1 MAATIAAIG
10 GLTAS
15 IGVIAKSNSLG
26 RPVRWLWKQNV
37 TQPVGDWGESVVR
50 RVVDDRIEHLM
61 HHPNNGSSLL
71 DLSRAVGSN
80 GMAMVELAESVEGV
94 KSQVSVLLDHNAARD
109 VAGKRYGESPTLA
122 AEVASVQEDVTTLL
136 DHDEERDV
144 TGKRFGVKVQVAPEV
159 LVVSDFDD

>member
-15 IGVIAKSNSLG
+15 IGVIAKSDVLG
-26 RPVRWLWKQNV
+26 RPIRWLWKQNV
-37 TQPVGDWGESVVR
+37 AEPVGDWGEGVVR

-71 DLSRAVGSN
+71 DLSRSVSSN
-80 GMAMVELAESVEGV
+80 GAAMVELAESVEGV
-94 KSQVSVLLDHNAARD
+94 KSQVTVLLAHNAQRD
-109 VAGKRYGESPTLA
+109 VAGKRYQSPTLA
-122 AEVASVQEDVTTLL
+122 AEVALVQEDVATLL

-159 LVVSDFDD
+159 MVVSDLDD

>member
-15 IGVIAKSNSLG
+15 IGIIAKSDLLG
-26 RPVRWLWKQNV
+26 RPIRWLWKQNV
-37 TQPVGDWGESVVR
+37 AQPVGDWGEGVVR
-50 RVVDDRIEHLM
+50 RVVDERIEHLM
-61 HHPNNGSSLL
+61 HNPNNGSSLL
-71 DLSRAVGSN
+71 DLARSVNSN

-109 VAGKRYGESPTLA
+109 VAGKRYQSPTLA
-122 AEVASVQEDVTTLL
+122 AEVALVQEDVATLL

-159 LVVSDFDD
+159 MVVSDLDD

>member
-15 IGVIAKSNSLG
+15 IGIIAKSDLLG
-26 RPVRWLWKQNV
+26 RPIRWLWKQNV
-37 TQPVGDWGESVVR
+37 AQPVGDWGEGVVR
-50 RVVDDRIEHLM
+50 RVVDERIEHLM
-61 HHPNNGSSLL
+61 HNPNNGSSLL
-71 DLSRAVGSN
+71 DLARSVNSN

-94 KSQVSVLLDHNAARD
+94 KSQVAVLLDHNAARD
-109 VAGKRYGESPTLA
+109 VAGKRYQSPTLA
-122 AEVASVQEDVTTLL
+122 AEVALVQEDVATLL